1 MQWLFELSAAC
12 ALIALAFI
20 PLFKFI
26 AAPAQRL
33 RRAAPRGGKF
43 WLDAT
48 LVPAPARA
56 PAPTDPDAAS

>member
-12 ALIALAFI
+12 ALIALAFF
-20 PLFKFI
+20 PLMKFM

-33 RRAAPRGGKF
+33 RRAAPGGTKF

-48 LVPAPARA
+48 LAPAPARQ
-56 PAPTDPDAAS
+56 PVDTDTPS